1 MNKSDSTMGSSGRR
15 DCILKYLV
23 GLLSLVALIFLSS
36 FVYVMNSDPVLELK
50 QCEKRLQNETFMLNE
65 CEQARGE
72 SQSLLN
78 NCQAQS
84 VALSENI
91 VTLEKKLKDLEL
103 LNTNLNNEQEQLK
116 DVLQHWEVK
125 FSDLEEKQENQE
137 EELNR
142 ATKRLDEKQREVEE
156 WIENHSRLNQQL
168 NKCWNQPVRY
178 HGECSWFTV
187 LIGIGGSCLGF
198 GSCSNNKCS

>member
-50 QCEKRLQNETFMLNE
+50 QCEKRLQNETSMLNE

-84 VALSENI
+84 VALSGNI

-116 DVLQHWEVK
+116 AAVQKWQQQFNECETNV
-125 FSDLEEKQENQE
+125 
-137 EELNR
+137 
-142 ATKRLDEKQREVEE
+142 ATTNNHLKRTRQD
-156 WIENHSRLNQQL
+156 LNQCQQDKARCRSQL
-168 NKCWNQPVRY
+168 QL
-178 HGECSWFTV
+178 CSQASRVNGAHTGWIVLTV
-187 LIGIGGSCLGF
+187 VYLISLYG
-198 GSCSNNKCS
+198 